1 MKGGDPVG
9 LQAYFL
15 NNRVFVS
22 YQVILKVR
30 LSYYLNNLMI
40 EVYQVN
46 EKALSNYFLSNWRR

>member
-1 MKGGDPVG
+1 MKRGDQAG

-46 EKALSNYFLSNWRR
+46 EKALSNYFLSN